1 MLRYDMLNATGILS
15 VVGPVDSP
23 RMLTLGWGAEG
34 GGGEEAVFTQPA
46 CSCLAQRQSLYFTAH
61 HSPLSCMSCADVRDT
76 AQTSVQMYSA
86 STREHSGFQLLFW
99 IQRHPVCLER
109 FPFQHET

>member
-34 GGGEEAVFTQPA
+34 GGAGGGCVYTACMLLPGTEAEP
-46 CSCLAQRQSLYFTAH
+46 LL
-61 HSPLSCMSCADVRDT
+61 HSPS
-76 AQTSVQMYSA
+76 
-86 STREHSGFQLLFW
+86 
-99 IQRHPVCLER
+99 
-109 FPFQHET
+109 

>member
-34 GGGEEAVFTQPA
+34 GGGGRRLCLHSLHAPAWHRGRAFITQPII
-46 CSCLAQRQSLYFTAH
+46 AH
-61 HSPLSCMSCADVRDT
+61 SRV
-76 AQTSVQMYSA
+76 
-86 STREHSGFQLLFW
+86 
-99 IQRHPVCLER
+99 
-109 FPFQHET
+109 